1 MINTAEVMLWGTR
14 IGIIHM
20 NEANG
25 VVAFEYDKDFLKSNI
40 EVSPIHMPLTE
51 RVYEFPELART
62 AFHGAPGLVADSLPD
77 KFGNKIIDRWLA
89 EQGKSISEFNV
100 IDRLCYTG
108 KRGMGALEYIP
119 ATSPFDSTIEDVNI
133 SKMVEFA
140 SDVLSDR
147 KDKLINLK
155 DNAGYSQL
163 VLLGTSA
170 GGARAKAL
178 IAWNEDTEEIKSGQ
192 INAGDGFEYWL
203 MKFDGVSKNGDHN
216 LEDSV
221 EYTRI
226 EYGYY
231 LMAKAAGVIMNEC
244 RLLEDAGYAHFITK
258 RFDRNNNKKIHMQTL
273 GAISHIDYNIPGL
286 CSYEQAAYYM
296 NRLGIPYSD
305 VEQFYRRMVFNV
317 ILINQDDHVKN
328 VSFLMDKNGVWRLSP
343 AYDVTFAYDSSNMW
357 LKAHQM
363 LINGKSSDISYDDL
377 IKCGINMGVSK
388 RKCDAIISY
397 IEDVAKRFSDY
408 MEMAGVREK
417 TCQIMNDIIISNNIR
432 KTGD

>member
-40 EVSPIHMPLTE
+40 EVSPIHMPLSE

-178 IAWNEDTEEIKSGQ
+178 IAWNEDTGEIKSGQ

-231 LMAKAAGVIMNEC
+231 LMAKAAGVLISYDPNYRPSLWKSKEYAVKKMKSVVELVDVMKVSDEESI
-244 RLLEDAGYAHFITK
+244 LLT
-258 RFDRNNNKKIHMQTL
+258 
-273 GAISHIDYNIPGL
+273 GAK
-286 CSYEQAAYYM
+286 SYEQAAEEILAM
-296 NRLGIPYSD
+296 GPKLVAITLGEQGVLMATKSRKEIIKAFQTNAVDTTGAGDSFWGGVLCSILSINKPVEKMEWEEIRKCAVLGNAVAGLCVQKRGGIPAIPTK
-305 VEQFYRRMVFNV
+305 EAVFEFM
-317 ILINQDDHVKN
+317 QK
-328 VSFLMDKNGVWRLSP
+328 
-343 AYDVTFAYDSSNMW
+343 
-357 LKAHQM
+357 
-363 LINGKSSDISYDDL
+363 
-377 IKCGINMGVSK
+377 
-388 RKCDAIISY
+388 
-397 IEDVAKRFSDY
+397 
-408 MEMAGVREK
+408 
-417 TCQIMNDIIISNNIR
+417 
-432 KTGD
+432 